1 MASRNLPLNDY
12 SGRTYRYFPLGFD
25 HIYASRDL
33 EVLTSRVITGLGDT
47 GSDHLPIYAVVVCG
61 KSADGHLP
69 AESQLRLMPG
79 SLTGCPLR
87 CSSSSLPPLAG

>member
-47 GSDHLPIYAVVVCG
+47 GSDHLPIYAVFGFGGRTRDPWVGFDTQTCG
-61 KSADGHLP
+61 WRINDLP
-69 AESQLRLMPG
+69 RN
-79 SLTGCPLR
+79 T
-87 CSSSSLPPLAG
+87 